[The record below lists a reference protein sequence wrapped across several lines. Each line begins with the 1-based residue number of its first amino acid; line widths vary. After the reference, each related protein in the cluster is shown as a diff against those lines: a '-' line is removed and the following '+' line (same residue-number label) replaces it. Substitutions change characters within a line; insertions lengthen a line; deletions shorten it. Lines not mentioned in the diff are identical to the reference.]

1 MPRGRGPGRSR
12 RGWGPRCW
20 SRWNHVYLCHLS
32 HHRLPSSSSSTSSL
46 FHSSSLSYSN
56 PHPRWGHNQRVCLQL
71 AACPRPPAWVRLHMV
86 LVCRRAR
93 DREAG
98 WHRHSSSSSSSS
110 GRRKCRRIWH
120 QRRQGRTAMALWM
133 PVHSLCRPRRSP
145 LRGAAVRLCMPLL
158 PLRRRSC
165 TRTPQTTRRHHLSA
179 LRIGG
184 RSLPVTRSPL
194 RAHPTWQPPQPPQTS
209 RPLCRWPSSGP
220 PPRSRRPWQCRGRQV
235 RAGLRGWSRLMGWGR
250 TCVRTTPPRL
260 LLQRQWRR
268 LWPLTLGLQQRGF
281 HPRCRGTMPRPPLHS
296 PASHSARPRHSGA
309 LYPAAPSAATGTSTR
324 QRPWLP
330 VARR

>member
-1 MPRGRGPGRSR
+1 M
-12 RGWGPRCW
+12 
-20 SRWNHVYLCHLS
+20 
-32 HHRLPSSSSSTSSL
+32 
-46 FHSSSLSYSN
+46 
-56 PHPRWGHNQRVCLQL
+56 
-71 AACPRPPAWVRLHMV
+71 
-86 LVCRRAR
+86 
-93 DREAG
+93 
-98 WHRHSSSSSSSS
+98 
-110 GRRKCRRIWH
+110 
-120 QRRQGRTAMALWM
+120 
-133 PVHSLCRPRRSP
+133 
-145 LRGAAVRLCMPLL
+145 RLCMPLL

-179 LRIGG
+179 LRIGVRLRPQTLSDTLAWLISHAWTDRCDASWARLQYQLDNHGPPPSSPHCVLFLYVFKVERGSSGTQG

-268 LWPLTLGLQQRGF
+268 LWPLTLGERYIPFSSLQQGWCDKCVYQQRQCDT
-281 HPRCRGTMPRPPLHS
+281 RLQTELVALSVMPQ
-296 PASHSARPRHSGA
+296 A
-309 LYPAAPSAATGTSTR
+309 LALCFGICVWGCL
-324 QRPWLP
+324 Q
-330 VARR
+330 